1 MYFVR
6 YAHSVSTKDVEG
18 IYARAVAYYVGS
30 AKDTTSHINAYGILC
45 INIKSGIIVQRA
57 EKCADCGLLIGETRK
72 RTKMY
77 VTAVEV

>member
-1 MYFVR
+1 MYSALLRFDKR
-6 YAHSVSTKDVEG
+6 RRRHICEG
-18 IYARAVAYYVGS
+18 VAYCVGS

-57 EKCADCGLLIGETRK
+57 EKCADCGLLIAETRE

-77 VTAVEV
+77 VTVVEV